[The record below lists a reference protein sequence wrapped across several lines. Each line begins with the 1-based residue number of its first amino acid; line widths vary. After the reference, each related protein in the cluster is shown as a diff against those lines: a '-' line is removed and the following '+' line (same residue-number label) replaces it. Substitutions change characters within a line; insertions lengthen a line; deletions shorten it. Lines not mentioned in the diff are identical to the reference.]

1 MKKFNLREKHIHMGA
16 FDFSVVVVFGDY
28 KEACKFVLWK
38 FDDKG
43 TNLEALD
50 KGHIPRGECLFRR
63 GYIPIIWLPRK
74 PKTAREHA
82 TLAHEALH
90 AVWHMFE
97 WASIPT
103 NRDTEEVMAHSM
115 AHIITNALK

>member
-74 PKTAREHA
+74 PKTASE
-82 TLAHEALH
+82 
-90 AVWHMFE
+90 
-97 WASIPT
+97 PT
-103 NRDTEEVMAHSM
+103 YVRAPGQKSEPFGLRVPSHGSEPSRVRAP
-115 AHIITNALK
+115 K